1 MGKIYSILTIIQ
13 ILIIELNHIAS
24 NYSLS
29 RSLLVL
35 LIIPVIYHLILEL
48 FFKNKQDQN
57 KALKIY
63 AFIYVCFYALWCLLD
78 IMHYALNMGH
88 ISGYMAYM
96 LYLTGM
102 LLLSP
107 VLYIFAKNIFPN
119 NKTPLYIF
127 IAYVALIFILSTIPE
142 ELNERGFYG
151 TTSNQI
157 KKIMGSVS

>member
-1 MGKIYSILTIIQ
+1 MGKIYSIFIIIQ

-29 RSLLVL
+29 RNLLVL

-48 FFKNKQDQN
+48 FFKNKPDHN

-63 AFIYVCFYALWCLLD
+63 AFSYVCFYALWCLVD
-78 IMHYALNMGH
+78 IIYYALNMGH

-102 LLLSP
+102 LLLAP
-107 VLYIFAKNIFPN
+107 TLFIFAKNIFLK
-119 NKTPLYIF
+119 NKTSRYIL
-127 IAYVALIFILSTIPE
+127 IAYIVLISMLSVIPL
-142 ELNERGFYG
+142 ELNERGFYVA
-151 TTSNQI
+151 TI
-157 KKIMGSVS
+157 L

>member
-29 RSLLVL
+29 RNLLVL

-48 FFKNKQDQN
+48 FFKNKPNHN

-63 AFIYVCFYALWCLLD
+63 AFAYVCFYALWCFID
-78 IMHYALNMGH
+78 IIYYALNMGN

-102 LLLSP
+102 LFLAP
-107 VLYIFAKNIFPN
+107 VLFIFAKNIFLK
-119 NKTPLYIF
+119 NKTPRYIL
-127 IAYVALIFILSTIPE
+127 IAYVVLILMLFPIPG
-142 ELNERGFYG
+142 ELNESGFYD
-151 TTSNQI
+151 TI
-157 KKIMGSVS
+157 LR

>member
-29 RSLLVL
+29 RNLLVL
-35 LIIPVIYHLILEL
+35 LIIPVIYHLMREL
-48 FFKNKQDQN
+48 FFKNKPDQN

-63 AFIYVCFYALWCLLD
+63 AFGYVCFYVLWCFVD
-78 IMHYALNMGH
+78 IVYFAFNMEH

-102 LLLSP
+102 LFLAP
-107 VLYIFAKNIFPN
+107 VLYIFAKNIFN
-119 NKTPLYIF
+119 KNKTPRYILIGYIF
-127 IAYVALIFILSTIPE
+127 LILILFPMPG
-142 ELNERGFYG
+142 ELNERGFYD
-151 TTSNQI
+151 TI
-157 KKIMGSVS
+157 LR

>member
-1 MGKIYSILTIIQ
+1 MGKTYSILTIIQ

-35 LIIPVIYHLILEL
+35 LIIPVIYSLILEL
-48 FFKNKQDQN
+48 FFKNKQDQK

-63 AFIYVCFYALWCLLD
+63 AFIYVCFYALWCLVD
-78 IMHYALNMGH
+78 IIYYALNMGH

-102 LLLSP
+102 LFLAP
-107 VLYIFAKNIFPN
+107 VLYFFAKNIFLK
-119 NKTPLYIF
+119 NKTSRYIL
-127 IAYVALIFILSTIPE
+127 IAYIALILMLFPIPG
-142 ELNERGFYG
+142 ELNKSGFYD
-151 TTSNQI
+151 TI
-157 KKIMGSVS
+157 LR

>member
-1 MGKIYSILTIIQ
+1 LGKIYSILTIIQ

-35 LIIPVIYHLILEL
+35 LIIPVIYSLILEL
-48 FFKNKQDQN
+48 FFKNKQDQK

-63 AFIYVCFYALWCLLD
+63 AFIYVCFYALWCLVD
-78 IMHYALNMGH
+78 IIYYALNMGH

-102 LLLSP
+102 LFLAP
-107 VLYIFAKNIFPN
+107 VLYFFAKNIFLK
-119 NKTPLYIF
+119 NKTSRYIL
-127 IAYVALIFILSTIPE
+127 IAYIALILMLFPIPG
-142 ELNERGFYG
+142 ELNKSGFYD
-151 TTSNQI
+151 TI
-157 KKIMGSVS
+157 LR

>member
-35 LIIPVIYHLILEL
+35 LIIPVIYSLILEL
-48 FFKNKQDQN
+48 FFKNKQDQK

-63 AFIYVCFYALWCLLD
+63 AFIYVCFYALWCLVD
-78 IMHYALNMGH
+78 IIYYALNMGH

-102 LLLSP
+102 LFLAP
-107 VLYIFAKNIFPN
+107 VLYFFAKNIFLK
-119 NKTPLYIF
+119 NKTSRYIL
-127 IAYVALIFILSTIPE
+127 IAYIALILMLFPIPG
-142 ELNERGFYG
+142 ELNESGFYD
-151 TTSNQI
+151 TI
-157 KKIMGSVS
+157 LR

>member
-35 LIIPVIYHLILEL
+35 LIIPVIYSLILEL
-48 FFKNKQDQN
+48 FFKNKQDQK

-63 AFIYVCFYALWCLLD
+63 AFIYVCFYALWCLVD
-78 IMHYALNMGH
+78 IIYYALNMGH

-102 LLLSP
+102 LFLAP
-107 VLYIFAKNIFPN
+107 VLYFFAKNIFLK
-119 NKTPLYIF
+119 NKTSRYIL
-127 IAYVALIFILSTIPE
+127 IAYIALILMLFPIPG
-142 ELNERGFYG
+142 ELNKSGFYD
-151 TTSNQI
+151 TI
-157 KKIMGSVS
+157 LR